1 MNLEKLLSFPIPSLE
16 ATLTA
21 RDAMLYAL
29 GVGIGD
35 RPEHPDDL
43 QYLYERAEP
52 FRVMPSLVNV
62 ICHPGGWIMAPEL
75 DVQWVKLLHGEQRFE
90 MFKPLLVDTRYVATN
105 QVLGVI
111 DKGVGKG
118 ANVYLRKQL
127 REVVSGDLVSNIDST
142 YVLRGDG
149 GCGSTMKDAPVPHV
163 LPERA
168 PDQSIELPVLE
179 RAALIYRLLG
189 DYNPIHADPVM
200 ARKAGFERPI
210 LHGLCSLGVATRAVV
225 RGACDED
232 PTRLKS
238 LALRF
243 SAPVYP
249 GETLV
254 TDLWRDGNEVSFRT
268 RVAERNLVVL
278 NNGLAVVA

>member
-1 MNLEKLLSFPIPSLE
+1 
-16 ATLTA
+16 
-21 RDAMLYAL
+21 
-29 GVGIGD
+29 
-35 RPEHPDDL
+35 
-43 QYLYERAEP
+43 
-52 FRVMPSLVNV
+52 
-62 ICHPGGWIMAPEL
+62 
-75 DVQWVKLLHGEQRFE
+75 
-90 MFKPLLVDTRYVATN
+90 MFKPLRVDTRYVATN
-105 QVLGVI
+105 QVLGVM
-111 DKGVGKG
+111 DKGADKG
-118 ANVYLRKQL
+118 ANVFLRKQL

-163 LPERA
+163 LPERT
-168 PDQSIELPVLE
+168 PDQSIELPVLA

-210 LHGLCSLGVATRAVV
+210 LHGLCSLGVVTRAVV

-232 PTRLKS
+232 PIRLKS

-268 RVAERNLVVL
+268 RVAQRNVVVL
-278 NNGLAVVA
+278 NNGRAVVA